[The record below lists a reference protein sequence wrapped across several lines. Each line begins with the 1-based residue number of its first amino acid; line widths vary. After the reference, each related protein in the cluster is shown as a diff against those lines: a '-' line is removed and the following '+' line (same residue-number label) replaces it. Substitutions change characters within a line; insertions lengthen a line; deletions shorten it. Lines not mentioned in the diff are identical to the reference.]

1 MTIVK
6 VKLAPGQ
13 DWRPVCVACEKRIHP
28 PDAIYA
34 DIDGRTFIDYYHAS
48 CIPTDEKVPS

>member
-13 DWRPVCVACEKRIHP
+13 DWRPVCVACEKRIHSLRFS
-28 PDAIYA
+28 I
-34 DIDGRTFIDYYHAS
+34 S
-48 CIPTDEKVPS
+48 L